1 MPPLR
6 LHRCPNNFVKLEG
19 HPCWKVEKALKE
31 QGIDYEVVTGPLRRS
46 KRDELQE
53 LSGQRIY
60 PVIEFPDGEVYRDDS
75 KEMAARIA
83 AGKLMVP

>member
-19 HPCWKVEKALKE
+19 HPCWKVEKALRE

-46 KRDELQE
+46 KRDELE
-53 LSGQRIY
+53 ALSGQRKY
-60 PVIEFPDGEVYRDDS
+60 PVIELPDGEVYRAES

-83 AGKLMVP
+83 SGKLIP